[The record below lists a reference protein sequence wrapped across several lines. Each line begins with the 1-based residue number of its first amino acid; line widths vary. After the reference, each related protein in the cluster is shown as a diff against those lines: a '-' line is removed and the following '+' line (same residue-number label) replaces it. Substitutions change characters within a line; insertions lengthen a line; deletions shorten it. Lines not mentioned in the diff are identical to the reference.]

1 MDPTVM
7 LCMLTSS
14 AVFSWVFRKLG
25 VSDVVGYILGGVA
38 ASAILI
44 HAGIDVE
51 TGLIYGE
58 PLRWLG
64 LTLLSFTIGVSIG
77 FRKIVE
83 NMHRVVAAEL
93 ILYIVLWMASGFI
106 AWMAGVGYVERTV
119 LFIVLIDSSTVATVA
134 LVRGWS
140 AVSEYARDSAF
151 IQTSMEDLLQ
161 FILFTLVFAVG
172 ISVTLDL
179 FKALVHVFIVVG
191 LSTLLLT
198 VARYLLKFMSRTK
211 LKFIANR
218 ENKFV
223 VAVGMAIL
231 FASVAS
237 AIGLPPLFGASI
249 AGISFSIFL
258 SLDDISDMINGVKNL
273 GLLLYFA
280 SLGAQLYLGILNLYR
295 GLDLVFIGVVLGLI
309 AFLSRMVGVFLA
321 MLLTGNSI
329 SDSMSLA
336 LFLTPLS
343 EMGIVFIDILKQR
356 GIVSTIF
363 VTEVTVAV
371 TTTVL
376 LFGIVI
382 PRSINK
388 VDHIEKLIPLRIAN
402 LFRYLSDLYMKR
414 IDVAKS
420 ALTPIIRFTSASL
433 FLTYI
438 HSLAINIIER
448 FQLPIILSI
457 VLSIATSLAILLILI
472 TTFRN
477 IFSVF
482 LKYIA
487 IPIGKM
493 GEIFGKM
500 LDLLVGGLA
509 IVLQIHI
516 FYEVLPKILIIEPTY
531 AYITLVAGATLLTI
545 MVYELIK
552 YYFRI
557 SHRSHI

>member
-1 MDPTVM
+1 
-7 LCMLTSS
+7 
-14 AVFSWVFRKLG
+14 
-25 VSDVVGYILGGVA
+25 
-38 ASAILI
+38 
-44 HAGIDVE
+44 
-51 TGLIYGE
+51 
-58 PLRWLG
+58 
-64 LTLLSFTIGVSIG
+64 
-77 FRKIVE
+77 
-83 NMHRVVAAEL
+83 
-93 ILYIVLWMASGFI
+93 
-106 AWMAGVGYVERTV
+106 
-119 LFIVLIDSSTVATVA
+119 
-134 LVRGWS
+134 
-140 AVSEYARDSAF
+140 
-151 IQTSMEDLLQ
+151 
-161 FILFTLVFAVG
+161 G

-198 VARYLLKFMSRTK
+198 VARYLLKFLSRT
-211 LKFIANR
+211 KFIANR

-237 AIGLPPLFGASI
+237 AIGLPPLFGAFI

-388 VDHIEKLIPLRIAN
+388 VDRIEKLIPLRIAN

-557 SHRSHI
+557 SHRSRI

>member
-1 MDPTVM
+1 MDTTVM

-119 LFIVLIDSSTVATVA
+119 LFIVLINSSTVATVA

-198 VARYLLKFMSRTK
+198 VARYLLKFLSRT
-211 LKFIANR
+211 KFIANR

-237 AIGLPPLFGASI
+237 AIGLPPLFGAFI

-388 VDHIEKLIPLRIAN
+388 VDRIEKLIPLRIAN

-557 SHRSHI
+557 SHRSRI

>member
-1 MDPTVM
+1 MDTTVM

-119 LFIVLIDSSTVATVA
+119 LFIVLINSSTVATVA

-198 VARYLLKFMSRTK
+198 VARYLLKFLSRT
-211 LKFIANR
+211 KFIANR

-237 AIGLPPLFGASI
+237 AIGLPPLFGAFI

-388 VDHIEKLIPLRIAN
+388 VDRIEKLIPLRIAN

-420 ALTPIIRFTSASL
+420 ALTPIIRFTSAAL

>member
-1 MDPTVM
+1 
-7 LCMLTSS
+7 
-14 AVFSWVFRKLG
+14 
-25 VSDVVGYILGGVA
+25 
-38 ASAILI
+38 
-44 HAGIDVE
+44 
-51 TGLIYGE
+51 
-58 PLRWLG
+58 
-64 LTLLSFTIGVSIG
+64 
-77 FRKIVE
+77 
-83 NMHRVVAAEL
+83 
-93 ILYIVLWMASGFI
+93 SGFI

-119 LFIVLIDSSTVATVA
+119 LFIVLINSSTVATVA

-198 VARYLLKFMSRTK
+198 VARYLLKFLSRT
-211 LKFIANR
+211 KFIANR

-237 AIGLPPLFGASI
+237 AIGLPPLFGAFI

-388 VDHIEKLIPLRIAN
+388 VDRIEKLIPLRIAN

>member
-1 MDPTVM
+1 MDTTVM

-198 VARYLLKFMSRTK
+198 VARYLLKFLSRT
-211 LKFIANR
+211 KFIANR

-237 AIGLPPLFGASI
+237 AIGLPPLFGAFI

-388 VDHIEKLIPLRIAN
+388 VDRIEKLIPLRIAN